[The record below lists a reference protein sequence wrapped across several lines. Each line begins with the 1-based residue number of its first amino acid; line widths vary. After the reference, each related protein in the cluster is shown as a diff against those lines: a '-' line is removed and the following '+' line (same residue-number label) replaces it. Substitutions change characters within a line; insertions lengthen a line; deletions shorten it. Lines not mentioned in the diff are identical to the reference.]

1 MVKTRAPNCPS
12 LSLAVA
18 IEKVERVYCVEG
30 KNTFNGEAVVKHIGY
45 NGLNGASRRS
55 LGALRSYGL
64 ICGRGGD
71 LRVSDDAVVII
82 ADAQSP
88 DQSER
93 QDSLRNCLKFN
104 RVFADLV
111 DQFGQGST
119 LLTLT
124 SYLQKQYGFK
134 PNAAKRTAKVYKD
147 SVTLIHWGQTGL
159 LVVARKPVYEP
170 VEFAGDF
177 VNPKQATS
185 IDSANV
191 QTGTDPVTSR
201 PENSNF
207 NVKEERFALDQ
218 GNVILKWPER
228 ISQESFEDLTDWL
241 LIMHRRIARDV
252 VGKTTIFLE
261 KQDKLA

>member
-147 SVTLIHWGQTGL
+147 SVTLIHWGQTG
-159 LVVARKPVYEP
+159 
-170 VEFAGDF
+170 
-177 VNPKQATS
+177 
-185 IDSANV
+185 
-191 QTGTDPVTSR
+191 TDPVTSTQ
-201 PENSNF
+201 ENSNF

-252 VGKTTIFLE
+252 VGETTIFLE